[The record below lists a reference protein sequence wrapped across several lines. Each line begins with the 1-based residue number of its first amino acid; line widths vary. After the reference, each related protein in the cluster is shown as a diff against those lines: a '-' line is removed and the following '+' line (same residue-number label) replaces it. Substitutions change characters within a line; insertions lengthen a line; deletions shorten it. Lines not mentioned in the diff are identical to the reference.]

1 MLVLARSARCSCC
14 APFAA
19 VLVSLLSLS
28 LLRCWCVQNW
38 LGFGGTPLDID
49 IVLSNQDQLK
59 QVLGKNEQNEVEP
72 LFLLTANDN
81 VAGTVQIKYKGKKV
95 EHLGIKIELIG
106 QIEFMHD
113 AGNPHEF
120 TSLVRDLEDA
130 GEITADKIFNF
141 EFNNVEKQYETY
153 NGNNVRLRY
162 FLRCRVSR
170 QYASNITKTLDLA
183 VQNLAQEPEV
193 NNSIKMEVGI
203 EDWSVMT
210 HTQKKKPLRQTGE
223 TRARNECRCCMR
235 LTWLCFCF
243 PPRSPGPSHLSSSP
257 FPRQLAH
264 RVRVQQV

>member
-1 MLVLARSARCSCC
+1 MGL
-14 APFAA
+14 
-19 VLVSLLSLS
+19 
-28 LLRCWCVQNW
+28 
-38 LGFGGTPLDID
+38 GGTPLDIE

-59 QVLGKNEQNEVEP
+59 QVLGKNEQNELEP

-113 AGNPHEF
+113 SGNPHEF

-170 QYASNITKTLDLA
+170 QYASNITKVLDLA

-203 EDWSVMT
+203 EDWSEP
-210 HTQKKKPLRQTGE
+210 KPDNN
-223 TRARNECRCCMR
+223 TRTLTMHNEGAV
-235 LTWLCFCF
+235 
-243 PPRSPGPSHLSSSP
+243 PP
-257 FPRQLAH
+257 
-264 RVRVQQV
+264 